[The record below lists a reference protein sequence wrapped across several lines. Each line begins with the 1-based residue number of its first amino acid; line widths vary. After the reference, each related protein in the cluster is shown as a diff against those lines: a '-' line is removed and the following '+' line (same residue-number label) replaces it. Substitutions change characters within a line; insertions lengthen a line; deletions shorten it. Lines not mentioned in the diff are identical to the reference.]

1 MAQPLRQFAVTPP
14 RRVPAG
20 ISIESVVVRRLQ
32 QSDLFRE
39 YQQAF
44 EATIGLPLVLREA
57 GSFRP
62 PLEGSKRINAFCALM
77 MQVNPT
83 CAACLQLQQRLE
95 EAATAEAKTLE
106 CYAGLSESAVP
117 VRVGDYVLGYLQTGQ
132 VFIGQPS
139 RQRLKAIS
147 RILNEGG
154 AGAVPRRWEA
164 IYKQTRVVAPRQY
177 QMILRLLAVFARHL
191 GLVSNQLLIGQT
203 PADSPMITKLR
214 MFVAE
219 HHREPLSQR
228 ETARAMSMSPF
239 YFCKVIKAETG
250 FTFTSY
256 LARVRSEAV
265 KELLLDVHL
274 RVSEAAFAAGFQS
287 ISQFNRMFHR
297 VTGET
302 PSHYRD
308 RLHGQDRDSLRPAIH
323 LQAAGRE
330 RPPASIR
337 LPRGRR
343 PAVVVSCG

>member
-1 MAQPLRQFAVTPP
+1 M
-14 RRVPAG
+14 
-20 ISIESVVVRRLQ
+20 VRRLQ

-44 EATIGLPLVLREA
+44 EATTGLPLVLREV

-77 MQVNPT
+77 RQANPT

-95 EAATAEAKTLE
+95 EEATEEATTLE
-106 CYAGLSESAVP
+106 CYAGLSETAVP
-117 VRVGDYVLGYLQTGQ
+117 VRVGDNVLGYLQTGQ
-132 VFIGQPS
+132 VFLGQPS
-139 RQRLKAIS
+139 RQRLKAVS
-147 RILNEGG
+147 RILNVGV

-164 IYKQTRVVAPRQY
+164 VYEQTRVVAPKQY
-177 QMILRLLAVFARHL
+177 QMIIRLLAVFARHL

-203 PADSPMITKLR
+203 PADSPLVTKLR
-214 MFVAE
+214 IFVAKY
-219 HHREPLSQR
+219 HREPLSQR

-239 YFCKVIKAETG
+239 YFCRVIKAETG

-265 KELLLDVHL
+265 KEMLLNANL

-302 PSHYRD
+302 PSHYRE
-308 RLHGQDRDSLRPAIH
+308 RLHGQNSVGLRPAH
-323 LQAAGRE
+323 PLAVGRE
-330 RPPASIR
+330 RPPESIR
-337 LPRGRR
+337 QPRCRR
-343 PAVVVSCG
+343 PAVVVGCG